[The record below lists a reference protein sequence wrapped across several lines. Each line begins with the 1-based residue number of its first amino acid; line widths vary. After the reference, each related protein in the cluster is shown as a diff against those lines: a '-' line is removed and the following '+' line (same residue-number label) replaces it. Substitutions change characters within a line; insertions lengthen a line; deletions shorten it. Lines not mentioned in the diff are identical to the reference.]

1 MIFCNN
7 PPWMCGFRCVDP
19 AFCRPLCAGV
29 GALEGLSRGR
39 GGRREGRRHTGPAAR
54 HGRAPSVPAGQRPPS
69 LGPGRQ
75 QLFCTKAIG
84 GACRASLWRRA
95 SATGEGPR
103 QPPRTGR
110 PFKEA
115 PHACWE
121 CDAGR
126 PLGVCGEAQDDSHSG
141 GGSSE
146 LQGSCRLPGCRACWV
161 RGSWAGAG
169 RTGAPQARGG
179 LPLRA
184 VTGAES
190 AWCWPW
196 RRAEPGGRPARGCT
210 QVEGSWVLARL
221 ASEASKALGLA
232 RDLGTDVPSH
242 SAHFQ
247 QQAPPALSLS

>member
-7 PPWMCGFRCVDP
+7 PPRMCGFRCVDP

-39 GGRREGRRHTGPAAR
+39 GGRQEGRRHMGPAAR

-69 LGPGRQ
+69 PGPGRQ

-115 PHACWE
+115 LHACWE

-126 PLGVCGEAQDDSHSG
+126 RLGYAGRPRTTAAPGGELRASG
-141 GGSSE
+141 LMPASR
-146 LQGSCRLPGCRACWV
+146 LQGQLGEGLLGWSRKDRGAPGPRLPTPAGCDR
-161 RGSWAGAG
+161 
-169 RTGAPQARGG
+169 
-179 LPLRA
+179 
-184 VTGAES
+184 
-190 AWCWPW
+190 
-196 RRAEPGGRPARGCT
+196 
-210 QVEGSWVLARL
+210 
-221 ASEASKALGLA
+221 
-232 RDLGTDVPSH
+232 H
-242 SAHFQ
+242 
-247 QQAPPALSLS
+247 